1 MGMNSADLYNATN
14 FDGEYITYFRTK
26 TKDRRS
32 DNAKMVVKVHPIIR
46 ELIEKHK
53 GEERVFNFYERF
65 SSMADLNRAIN
76 IGLKEI
82 GTELGIDNLQFY
94 AARHS
99 MATIAINKA
108 GIPIYVVNEMLC
120 HVDSRLRVTELYIQ
134 KDYSIINE
142 ANFALIDYVF
152 KHKETTLAST
162 ASGIIQ
168 STKRSKRSKRSIA
181 S

>member
-1 MGMNSADLYNATN
+1 MCN
-14 FDGEYITYFRTK
+14 DG
-26 TKDRRS
+26 
-32 DNAKMVVKVHPIIR
+32 
-46 ELIEKHK
+46 LI
-53 GEERVFNFYERF
+53 
-65 SSMADLNRAIN
+65 
-76 IGLKEI
+76 
-82 GTELGIDNLQFY
+82 

-152 KHKETTLAST
+152 KHKETTLANT
-162 ASGIIQ
+162 ASGTIQ
-168 STKRSKRSKRSIA
+168 STKRSKRSKRSIEEP
-181 S
+181 